1 MGLFGKGFT
10 YAGSGISKNA
20 PKKKGFFRYMELFRA
35 KFWKL
40 IELNIFYTLFFI
52 PLIKWNRRY
61 FLQCPYCGS
70 VRAIGKNEFLALK
83 KGPQEPMA
91 LPEKKED
98 PFGGEFD
105 ADAVA
110 ANAGESAE

>member
-1 MGLFGKGFT
+1 MFFVYGWGENSKRYKRYKNISCYGCGR
-10 YAGSGISKNA
+10 GSVPAQAAMQYS
-20 PKKKGFFRYMELFRA
+20 YVS
-35 KFWKL
+35 
-40 IELNIFYTLFFI
+40 LFFI